1 MDDRQ
6 FDSMVRSRAAGS
18 SRRQVLKG
26 LLGLGAVAGG
36 VAATSAGVDAKRRDV
51 PPGTSWLCQLLGR
64 WRARGERCT
73 RNDQCCSGRCRLTVP
88 DPKISFCD

>member
-36 VAATSAGVDAKRRDV
+36 VAVMLWSA
-51 PPGTSWLCQLLGR
+51 
-64 WRARGERCT
+64 
-73 RNDQCCSGRCRLTVP
+73 
-88 DPKISFCD
+88 